1 MNLNNPQEKKERKR
15 SSVSKAFLWFWPF
28 WKLSLSVD
36 LWVFL
41 FFFSRVPE
49 GWWISAFK
57 GKLYYCHREKLACVR
72 WNFFIREHD
81 LFLLWVLCKSCYFCS
96 ACKLQWP
103 GQGRRLQGGK
113 GFLRS
118 LLPSLHARAP
128 PPVPFLGSI
137 LFLWVLLPFFC
148 SAMNTRYPGILFW
161 PFLHSIL
168 LSGFFFFFCLQ

>member
-1 MNLNNPQEKKERKR
+1 MVLTILEVF
-15 SSVSKAFLWFWPF
+15 SFSGFVSVFFP
-28 WKLSLSVD
+28 
-36 LWVFL
+36 
-41 FFFSRVPE
+41 FFFRVPE

-57 GKLYYCHREKLACVR
+57 GKHYYCHREKLACVL

-81 LFLLWVLCKSCYFCS
+81 LLLLWVLCESCYFCS

-113 GFLRS
+113 RFL
-118 LLPSLHARAP
+118 PARAP

-148 SAMNTRYPGILFW
+148 FAMNTRYPGILFW
-161 PFLHSIL
+161 LFLPSIL
-168 LSGFFFFFCLQ
+168 LFGFFFCLQ